1 MDDFVERQ
9 NILHF
14 TDMLKAETD
23 PGKREML
30 LKLLAEEAVKQ
41 RTPRSNDAIEKA
53 ATSAGPLR
61 AWSLPR

>member
-23 PGKREML
+23 PAKRETL
-30 LKLLAEEAVKQ
+30 LKLLAEEAAKR
-41 RTPRSNDAIEKA
+41 RTPQSNDATEKA
-53 ATSAGPLR
+53 ATSAGLLR
-61 AWSLPR
+61 TWSLPR